1 MSTARKR
8 YEKQLGMDLGT
19 AQHRLRKKVMFSLV
33 EASYGTKCFRCG
45 QGLTADDFTLDHR
58 TAWRNSSNAS
68 DKFWDLG
75 NIEWSHSVCNTQA
88 SRSHNGLLE
97 FCKNGH
103 KLSGRN
109 VRKNRNFV
117 SRRECRA
124 CNLERWHKSNRARD
138 RRIRRL
144 GKQGLSCREIAKRV
158 DVSHVTVWKILKN

>member
-1 MSTARKR
+1 MSTARKK
-8 YEKQLGMDLGT
+8 YEQQLGMDLGT
-19 AQHRLRKKVMFSLV
+19 AQHRLRKKVLFSLM
-33 EASYGTKCFRCG
+33 EASYGTKCFRCR
-45 QGLTADDFTLDHR
+45 QELTVDDFTLDHR
-58 TAWRNSSNAS
+58 VAWRNSSEAT

-109 VRKNRNFV
+109 VRKS
-117 SRRECRA
+117 SRGRECRA

-138 RRIRRL
+138 RKILRL
-144 GKQGLSCREIAKRV
+144 GKQGLSCREISKRV
-158 DVSHVTVWKILKN
+158 NISHVTVWKILKKR